1 MTTRRFQQTTG
12 KFVVAGAVVAFVIYF
27 LGGHLWR
34 DISIALHGQH
44 TRGIVTGWNRGAL
57 LYHYTVNGHDYS
69 GSGRGDYTRVYPNGS
84 EVDVRYSSVHPSF
97 STIDE
102 LFLFE
107 KQLLCGA
114 AIFGGFFLIIY
125 WSRRR
130 HKAAQQ
136 GATAH
141 DDGHLHQVRH

>member
-1 MTTRRFQQTTG
+1 M
-12 KFVVAGAVVAFVIYF
+12 VAGAVVACIICF

-34 DISIALHGQH
+34 DISIALDGQH
-44 TRGIVTGWNRGAL
+44 TRGNVTGCNRGAL

-69 GSGRGDYTRVYPNGS
+69 GSGRGDYNRTYPNGS
-84 EVDVRYSSVHPSF
+84 EVDVRYSSAHPSF

-107 KQLLCGA
+107 KQLLCGV

-125 WSRRR
+125 WDRRR
-130 HKAAQQ
+130 RKAAQQ
-136 GATAH
+136 GAANA
-141 DDGHLHQVRH
+141 